1 MSASPYRKDKDKD
14 LKQEL
19 ENEDEWAEV
28 DKYRQLLYDRELQ
41 LQKEKKT
48 QILQQSKSNFDE

>member
-1 MSASPYRKDKDKD
+1 MSASPYRKEKDKD

-28 DKYRQLLYDRELQ
+28 DK
-41 LQKEKKT
+41 
-48 QILQQSKSNFDE
+48 

>member
-1 MSASPYRKDKDKD
+1 MSASPYRKEKDKD

-28 DKYRQLLYDRELQ
+28 DKYRQLLYDREL
-41 LQKEKKT
+41 
-48 QILQQSKSNFDE
+48 